1 MGCVKSRHS
10 RDGDDINSL
19 DTEIDAQIAADID
32 ADADIVAPIF
42 PHPTD
47 SNLQSIDNVSPKCM
61 DPSHEIVKI
70 DGSMDDRT
78 LQSVE
83 NTSPKNKKATIAAA
97 AMAIDSDQKK
107 STSGGEVKTDGA
119 TSNKPS
125 RKKSASDGE
134 GETKD
139 ATASKPEPSEIPGGV
154 VNTKTTSDDQAAKDR
169 IDSKAQD
176 QDNKDRMEI
185 DDPAPSVLKSD
196 LAKELEAE
204 TAETSNTTADTSN
217 QTANEEGT
225 SDEASRHSPPSSPP
239 STLKTKLLHLP
250 FRALTHPTW
259 ILRNQRRKRHRHQTT
274 ETLPP
279 TTTTTKATQSPPQ
292 SPLPRLE
299 DKTIFS
305 ITDPPLDP
313 TDPLSPRIDHCM
325 TRNPPEEF
333 SVLAPRPAAKDGGLK
348 DGLGWLPLRLCP
360 YGCNAFPYARE
371 FETVVDAPLWVD
383 SGKNEWEVTVRGFLG
398 NWGVEYEGVGDI
410 YYHTHAPSRTRD
422 CDTLAFALEIPI
434 PPKKQEQQE
443 EENFI
448 WLHLKPRDQAVLL
461 LTRCLF
467 HWKDNK
473 IDFSGDG
480 ERFEPVLTVLDV
492 SKGTSYAVQWAVMKV
507 VGRSGLEWSDV
518 VDVKYHLLDQDCDTT
533 LSLADKDPVL
543 RPFHGELQRQS

>member
-19 DTEIDAQIAADID
+19 DTIID
-32 ADADIVAPIF
+32 ADVDVDAEEDIAAPIF

-61 DPSHEIVKI
+61 NPSHEIVNT
-70 DGSMDDRT
+70 DGSMDDRA
-78 LQSVE
+78 LQSVD
-83 NTSPKNKKATIAAA
+83 NTSPESKKATIAVAE
-97 AMAIDSDQKK
+97 SDQEK
-107 STSGGEVKTDGA
+107 STVGGEVKTDSA
-119 TSNKPS
+119 TSKKPFQ
-125 RKKSASDGE
+125 KKSASGGE

-139 ATASKPEPSEIPGGV
+139 ASAGNPGQSKILTGKD
-154 VNTKTTSDDQAAKDR
+154 NTKATMSDDQAAKDR
-169 IDSKAQD
+169 MDSKAQD
-176 QDNKDRMEI
+176 KDNKDRMEI
-185 DDPAPSVLKSD
+185 DDSAPSVSKSD
-196 LAKELEAE
+196 LPENMEAGI
-204 TAETSNTTADTSN
+204 TDPSSTTLDPSD
-217 QTANEEGT
+217 QTAGEETTNT
-225 SDEASRHSPPSSPP
+225 SDPPSSPP
-239 STLKTKLLHLP
+239 PTLKTKLLHLP
-250 FRALTHPTW
+250 LRALTHPTW
-259 ILRNQRRKRHRHQTT
+259 ILRKQRRKRHRHQPP
-274 ETLPP
+274 ETPP
-279 TTTTTKATQSPPQ
+279 TTTTTQTTQTTAQSPPR
-292 SPLPRLE
+292 SPLPRLS
-299 DKTIFS
+299 DKTTLS

-325 TRNPPEEF
+325 TLNPPEEF
-333 SVLAPRPAAKDGGLK
+333 SVLAPRPGGKNGGLK

-383 SGKNEWEVTVRGFLG
+383 SGKNEWEVTVRGFLR
-398 NWGVEYEGVGDI
+398 NWRVEYEGVGDI
-410 YYHTHAPSRTRD
+410 YYHTHPPSRTED

-434 PPKKQEQQE
+434 PPKKQKGQK

-467 HWKDNK
+467 HWKDKK

-492 SKGTSYAVQWAVMKV
+492 SKGTLYAVQWAVMKV

-518 VDVKYHLLDQDCDTT
+518 ADVEYHLLDQDCNTT
-533 LSLADKDPVL
+533 LSLTDKDPVL
-543 RPFHGELQRQS
+543 RPFHGELHRQS